1 MEIGAVEKNI
11 MQGVLKSVKDYNDSI
26 EMLGPAVKKY
36 FKDNYE
42 QLWSTL
48 RGWKL
53 INYGNEIEI
62 SYAENYITGH
72 IEYKEDVVP
81 TETIVSIAV
90 ELSFNKKTICQ
101 SQ

>member
-1 MEIGAVEKNI
+1 MNTVETFN
-11 MQGVLKSVKDYNDSI
+11 MQTVLRSVKDYNNSI
-26 EMLGPAVKKY
+26 EMLAPAVKKY

-48 RGWKL
+48 LGWKL
-53 INYGNEIEI
+53 INDGNEIEI
-62 SYAENYITGH
+62 SYAESYLTGH

-90 ELSFNKKTICQ
+90 ELSFNKN
-101 SQ
+101 

>member
-53 INYGNEIEI
+53 INDGNEIEI

-90 ELSFNKKTICQ
+90 ELSLNKKLVP
-101 SQ
+101 